1 MVRRQMRVRD
11 RGLKERSMKT
21 CCERNAV
28 DSSDFLVGYDGF
40 QGIQLVASS
49 SKRVADKAAAAIQ
62 AARGR
67 HGHMIYQ

>member
-40 QGIQLVASS
+40 QGIQLVASELRTKPRRQ
-49 SKRVADKAAAAIQ
+49 SKLQGGATVT
-62 AARGR
+62 
-67 HGHMIYQ
+67 